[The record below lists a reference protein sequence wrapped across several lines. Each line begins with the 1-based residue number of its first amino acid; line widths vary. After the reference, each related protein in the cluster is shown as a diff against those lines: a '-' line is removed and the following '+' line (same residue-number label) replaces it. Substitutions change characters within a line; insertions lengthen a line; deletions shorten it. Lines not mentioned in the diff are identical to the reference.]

1 MKETDNNRMKELVAV
16 LNHAAKVYYAQDT
29 EVMSNF
35 EYDRLYDELVELEKR
50 TGVTLANSPT
60 VNVGLK
66 RWRNCRKSG
75 MSVRCSLLP
84 KQRAGKNCETG

>member
-35 EYDRLYDELVELEKR
+35 EYDRLYDELVEL
-50 TGVTLANSPT
+50 
-60 VNVGLK
+60 
-66 RWRNCRKSG
+66 
-75 MSVRCSLLP
+75 
-84 KQRAGKNCETG
+84 